1 MSSLRRWDPSTTIEP
16 LSNAMDRLFQGRL
29 VPTRRHGILGVDV
42 AMDMY
47 ETDDAVVVKVS
58 VPGVKP
64 EDVEVS
70 VVGDTLTIR
79 GEIKADEKVQNGQY
93 LCREL
98 VHGRFTR
105 SVSLP
110 DLVQADKAKAEFEHG
125 ILTVEVPKVE
135 EAKPKVI
142 KVEAR

>member
-1 MSSLRRWDPSTTIEP
+1 MSSLMRWDPFNVIEP
-16 LSNAMDRLFQGRL
+16 LGDAMDRLFLGSPL
-29 VPTRRHGILGVDV
+29 PTWRRGLSGVGA

-47 ETDDAVVVKVS
+47 ETDEAVVVKVS

-70 VVGDTLTIR
+70 VVGDMLTVR
-79 GEIKADEKVQNGQY
+79 GEIKAEEKVAGGQY

-98 VHGRFTR
+98 AHGRFAR

-110 DLVQADKAKAEFEHG
+110 GLVQADRAKAEFEHG
-125 ILTVEVPKVE
+125 ILTIHVPKVE

-142 KVEAR
+142 KVRSR